1 MPSFIRDAT
10 HVHDI
15 DSGLDYVEITY
26 KKQNR
31 TYTDYIN
38 TEPLGWTRISCTANY
53 YRFLDAMVVKTVE
66 VLQRM
71 AELALEDILHD
82 EHEPRLWVRLMH
94 AVRILDPT
102 FQPPRIDMESAWQ
115 VEFITESCKKYIPT
129 AIYTCISKKRLSY
142 FNDVVQRLAQEE

>member
-115 VEFITESCKKYIPT
+115 VEFIAESCKKYIPS

-142 FNDVVQRLAQEE
+142 FNDVMQRLAREE

>member
-15 DSGLDYVEITY
+15 DADLDYVEITY

-115 VEFITESCKKYIPT
+115 VEFIAESCKKYIPS

-142 FNDVVQRLAQEE
+142 FNDVMQRLAREE

>member
-1 MPSFIRDAT
+1 MSTLTEAK
-10 HVHDI
+10 HVYDI
-15 DSGLDYVEITY
+15 ESDLEFVEITY
-26 KKQNR
+26 KKRNR

-38 TEPLGWTRISCTANY
+38 TQPLGWTRISCAANY
-53 YRFLDAMVVKTVE
+53 YKFLDAMVVKTVE

-71 AELALEDILHD
+71 AELGLEDIVHG
-82 EHEPRLWVRLMH
+82 ERGPRLWVRLMH

-115 VEFITESCKKYIPT
+115 VEFIAESCKKYIPT

-142 FNDVVQRLAQEE
+142 FNDVMQRLAQEE

>member
-15 DSGLDYVEITY
+15 DADLDYVEITY

-71 AELALEDILHD
+71 AELAL
-82 EHEPRLWVRLMH
+82 
-94 AVRILDPT
+94 
-102 FQPPRIDMESAWQ
+102 
-115 VEFITESCKKYIPT
+115 
-129 AIYTCISKKRLSY
+129 
-142 FNDVVQRLAQEE
+142 

>member
-15 DSGLDYVEITY
+15 DSDLDYVEITY

-115 VEFITESCKKYIPT
+115 VEFIAESCKKYIPS

-142 FNDVVQRLAQEE
+142 FNDVMQRLAREE

>member
-15 DSGLDYVEITY
+15 DADLDYVEITY

-82 EHEPRLWVRLMH
+82 EHEPRLWIRLMH

-115 VEFITESCKKYIPT
+115 VEFIAESCKKYIPS

-142 FNDVVQRLAQEE
+142 FNDVMQRLAREE

>member
-15 DSGLDYVEITY
+15 DADLDYVEITY
-26 KKQNR
+26 KKQKR

-115 VEFITESCKKYIPT
+115 VEFIAESCKKYIPS

-142 FNDVVQRLAQEE
+142 FNDVMQRLAREE

>member
-15 DSGLDYVEITY
+15 DADLDYVEITY
-26 KKQNR
+26 KKQKR

-115 VEFITESCKKYIPT
+115 VEFIAESCKKYIPS

-142 FNDVVQRLAQEE
+142 FNDVIQRLSREE

>member
-15 DSGLDYVEITY
+15 DADLDYVEITY

-115 VEFITESCKKYIPT
+115 VEFIAESCKKYIPT

-142 FNDVVQRLAQEE
+142 FNDVMQRLAREE